1 MEKETK
7 KEKEVKTK
15 TEVVEKEKEKT
26 KKVNKKLVT
35 IIVIVTLLLSIL
47 VYGFNKVV
55 PIYNNIVTM
64 SEEVDKKFS
73 DIDVLLERRIDLIPN
88 LVNTVKGYTKHEEQ
102 IIKEV
107 TDARSKLLSTTGVS
121 ETADANAQLTEA
133 THKMLMLV
141 EKYPELKANEQF
153 INLQDELA
161 GTENRIAVARKEYN
175 VKVKE
180 YNDNIIVF
188 PNNIISSM
196 FGFDKKEYFKA
207 KDSANEAPNVSFE
220 D

>member
-88 LVNTVKGYTKHEEQ
+88 LVNTVNGYTKLEEQ